1 MEKLKLPKRNEMSK
15 TKAEHGRV
23 LRAKPSAKTEPNKS
37 KSGAGAAFLNAAPP
51 QLPVQWDRDP
61 LRGTELRGTAG
72 EDSPPSGK
80 QKGEPEVSIRHW
92 RRRRAEG

>member
-37 KSGAGAAFLNAAPP
+37 KSGAGAAFLY
-51 QLPVQWDRDP
+51 DS
-61 LRGTELRGTAG
+61 GTEDPGL
-72 EDSPPSGK
+72 
-80 QKGEPEVSIRHW
+80 
-92 RRRRAEG
+92 